1 MGIVHDDEIAHEL
14 CTMPL
19 KCASFLCLIF
29 LIAEIVGGIISGSLA
44 VLSDA
49 AHLSSDLM
57 SFLFAVGA
65 SHLAAMK
72 GSARFVSTINM
83 LSSSP
88 SSPCDTLL
96 TNIM

>member
-1 MGIVHDDEIAHEL
+1 MGVVHDDETAHRADVQRR
-14 CTMPL
+14 L
-19 KCASFLCLIF
+19 KCASLLCLIF

-72 GSARFVSTINM
+72 GSARFVSTYQYALI
-83 LSSSP
+83 SSLRH
-88 SSPCDTLL
+88 TILII
-96 TNIM
+96 IM